1 MAHKETDKLKTRGI
15 QRLVSVKKIRKSEEI
30 TNARALEILREL
42 AASTQLSEDQRKTL
56 DYLEKV
62 VKRNAKEAEALVK
75 QLMEKFGFA
84 RITAIQIA
92 NLSIES
98 IDELK
103 VILSYLERRDYTDSE
118 LREIFKVITGQ

>member
-1 MAHKETDKLKTRGI
+1 
-15 QRLVSVKKIRKSEEI
+15 VKKIRKSEEI
-30 TNARALEILREL
+30 TNAKALEILREL
-42 AASTQLSEDQRKTL
+42 ASSTQLSDDQRKTL

-62 VKRNAKEAEALVK
+62 VKRDKEVAETLVK
-75 QLMEKFGFA
+75 HLMEKFGFA

-103 VILSYLERRDYTDSE
+103 IILSYLEKREYTDSE
-118 LREIFKVITGQ
+118 LKEIFKILTGQ

>member
-1 MAHKETDKLKTRGI
+1 M
-15 QRLVSVKKIRKSEEI
+15 SVKRIRKSEEI
-30 TNARALEILREL
+30 TNAKALEILREL
-42 AASTQLSEDQRKTL
+42 ASSTQLSDDQRKTL

-62 VKRNAKEAEALVK
+62 VKRDKEAAETLVK
-75 QLMEKFGFA
+75 HLMEKFGFA

-103 VILSYLERRDYTDSE
+103 IILSYLEKREYTDSE
-118 LREIFKVITGQ
+118 LKEIFKILTGQ

>member
-1 MAHKETDKLKTRGI
+1 M
-15 QRLVSVKKIRKSEEI
+15 SVKKIRKSEEI
-30 TNARALEILREL
+30 TNAKALEILREL
-42 AASTQLSEDQRKTL
+42 ASSTQLSDDQRKTL

-62 VKRNAKEAEALVK
+62 VKRDKEAAETLVK
-75 QLMEKFGFA
+75 QLIEKFGFA

-103 VILSYLERRDYTDSE
+103 IILSYLEKREYTDSE
-118 LREIFKVITGQ
+118 LKEIFKILTGQ

>member
-1 MAHKETDKLKTRGI
+1 
-15 QRLVSVKKIRKSEEI
+15 VSVKKIRKSEEI
-30 TNARALEILREL
+30 TNAKALEILREL
-42 AASTQLSEDQRKTL
+42 ASSTQLSDDQRKTL

-62 VKRNAKEAEALVK
+62 VKRDKEAAETLVK
-75 QLMEKFGFA
+75 QLIEKFGFA

-103 VILSYLERRDYTDSE
+103 IILSYLEKREYTDSE
-118 LREIFKVITGQ
+118 LKEIFKILTGQ